1 MVVKVGDTE
10 YRCQFFYRGHEQ
22 FGTGCEV
29 YDNIGECVTD
39 LLQAQ
44 ADHEK
49 EKAGVSSGAT
59 GEQII
64 MIQANG
70 LP

>member
-1 MVVKVGDTE
+1 MVVKAGDTE

-22 FGTGCEV
+22 FGTGREV
-29 YDNIGECVTD
+29 YDKIGECVTD
-39 LLQAQ
+39 LLQVQ

-59 GEQII
+59 GEQIK
-64 MIQANG
+64 
-70 LP
+70 

>member
-1 MVVKVGDTE
+1 MVVKAGDTE

-22 FGTGCEV
+22 FGTGREV
-29 YDNIGECVTD
+29 YEKIGECVTD
-39 LLQAQ
+39 LLQVQ

-59 GEQII
+59 GE
-64 MIQANG
+64 
-70 LP
+70 